1 MKREGAAAKL
11 MERFEDI
18 LAKKEEACV
27 KRSGINEEKKSER
40 FKLLI
45 EVTGKKFKLD
55 ERRTIIEER
64 EVVLEENK
72 VKIAGN
78 AEDTKM
84 LTLTMDSLDAD
95 SRMIVQSVCY
105 RCCIGRKISWP
116 RRTMRTPR
124 RRRQRLSMWR

>member
-1 MKREGAAAKL
+1 

-45 EVTGKKFKLD
+45 EVTGKKFKLE

-84 LTLTMDSLDAD
+84 LTM
-95 SRMIVQSVCY
+95 
-105 RCCIGRKISWP
+105 KISDLDP
-116 RRTMRTPR
+116 DAAKIPQAYRARMLK
-124 RRRQRLSMWR
+124 RLAANLDEPTAQ